1 MGALVK
7 IEKNKKSLVSAL
19 EDNKKLLID
28 RLPDESQ
35 QQAFKENFLE
45 LAENDFLIEKVEPK
59 HILTFALN
67 VSKLGINI
75 NPIYK
80 EAYILPFN
88 VKDKGMMPTLV
99 MPKNGIRQIAYD
111 AGFFLEIDRVY
122 SFESGGTIAQS
133 EMSQDQLSLLKT
145 TDGAWVDKHFDGFNI
160 TLTDLIESE
169 KKLPVQTAYVGSE
182 YVKKVTKQLQSQ
194 DYKIQTWEHKACRRA
209 FEEFF
214 IPRER
219 RSTVLMEVDKLN
231 DSQEIIDTEETT
243 PANDVDVKKTL
254 LEDDAIE
261 GELVVDEFVCD
272 VEIVT
277 EKTIIDY
284 YDKNIKTDRG
294 QLLKAE
300 IMKQKDWR
308 KYDQEKLSKL
318 YQTLKDL

>member
-7 IEKNKKSLVSAL
+7 IEENKRKLVTAL
-19 EDNKKLLID
+19 ESNHKLLLD
-28 RLPDESQ
+28 RLPDDSQ

-45 LAENDFLIEKVEPK
+45 LAENDYLIKEVEPK

-88 VKDKGMMPTLV
+88 VKNKGMMPTLV

-122 SFESGGTIAQS
+122 NIDGKIIPQS
-133 EMSQDQLSLLKT
+133 EMSREQLSSLKT

-169 KKLPVQTAYVGSE
+169 KKLPVQTAYVGAE

-214 IPRER
+214 IPRDR
-219 RSTVLMEVDKLN
+219 RSNVLMEVDKLN
-231 DSQEIIDTEETT
+231 DSQEIIDTEETA
-243 PANDVDVKKTL
+243 PKEDVDVKKAL
-254 LEDDAIE
+254 LEEDAVE
-261 GELVVDEFVCD
+261 AELDEDTV
-272 VEIVT
+272 VT
-277 EKTIIDY
+277 EKVIMDY
-284 YDKNIKTDRG
+284 YNEQTNKAKQNAIK
-294 QLLKAE
+294 E
-300 IMKQKDWR
+300 EMKKQSGWR
-308 KYDQEKLSKL
+308 SYDQEKLAEL
-318 YQTLKDL
+318 YETLKEL